1 MVEFNINNGLRHI
14 FRLHLTVEFEVVF
27 AVEKAM
33 ELSFHCMFGSIEE
46 MLVSVIFLT
55 TWIFAKCLNCSK

>member
-33 ELSFHCMFGSIEE
+33 DLYGAFSVSFFSLRVWFH
-46 MLVSVIFLT
+46 
-55 TWIFAKCLNCSK
+55 